1 MKRNLI
7 ATVGKVILTRRHDV
21 EFIDVFPGVVESQ
34 LQT

>member
-21 EFIDVFPGVVESQ
+21 EFIDVSPRVVDSQ
-34 LQT
+34 RET